1 MRNLAPSAL
10 KILIMIVGY
19 MKMTHAQSLNQSTCE
34 SLIRA
39 EKRREQSKIR
49 KGDGGGGARREGT
62 GVGKGEGGEGAK
74 ARREGSRVCQK

>member
-49 KGDGGGGARREGT
+49 KGDGGGGGGGGGG
-62 GVGKGEGGEGAK
+62 GVGGRGGVGGGVGGGGEE
-74 ARREGSRVCQK
+74 RTE